1 MSARAVWRGVIEF
14 GSSSSKVS
22 VPVKLYTAVED
33 KSVSFRLLHR
43 TDGVPVRQVLVNP
56 KSMEVVEFADSERG
70 YVTDAGELVSL
81 DADELEALEP
91 EKSRTIEVLR
101 FLPPG
106 TIEHRWY
113 QRPYY
118 LGPDDDEDAYFTL
131 TAALGREEL
140 EGVARWV
147 MRDKEYVGALRL
159 HLGYPMLVTL
169 RYVEDVVPLDEVGP
183 ARDAKLDDKQVA
195 MAGQLI
201 TMLAGDFEPESYEDE
216 YRAAVLD
223 LIEKKKRGATITRAK
238 PRAKKPTT
246 DLSAALEKS
255 LKREAKGKP
264 AKGKTASATKS
275 GASRSAGRG

>member
-14 GSSSSKVS
+14 GKSTGKVS

-43 TDGVPVRQVLVNP
+43 ADGVPVRQVLVNP
-56 KSMEVVEFADSERG
+56 KTSEVVEYADSERG

-81 DADELEALEP
+81 DAEELEGLEP

-118 LGPDDDEDAYFTL
+118 LGPDGDEDAYFTL

-159 HLGYPMLVTL
+159 HHGYPMLVTL

-183 ARDAKLDDKQVA
+183 ARDAKLDAKQVK

-201 TMLAGDFEPESYEDE
+201 EMLSGAFEPESFEDE
-216 YRAAVLD
+216 YRNDVLD
-223 LIEKKKRGATITRAK
+223 LIERKRRGATIKRAK
-238 PRAKKPTT
+238 PRKKQPTT

-255 LKREAKGKP
+255 LKQE
-264 AKGKTASATKS
+264 KTAG
-275 GASRSAGRG
+275 GARSSSRG

>member
-1 MSARAVWRGVIEF
+1 MSARAVWRGVIEL
-14 GSSSSKVS
+14 GPSSSKVS

-33 KSVSFRLLHR
+33 KSVSFRLLHLA
-43 TDGVPVRQVLVNP
+43 DGVPVRQVLVNP
-56 KSMEVVEFADSERG
+56 KTKEVVEYADSERG
-70 YVTDAGELVSL
+70 FVTGEGELVSL

-91 EKSRTIEVLR
+91 EPSRTIEVLR
-101 FLPPG
+101 FLQPG

-118 LGPDDDEDAYFTL
+118 LGPDGDDDAYFTL

-159 HLGYPMLVTL
+159 HHGYPMLVTL
-169 RYVEDVVPLDEVGP
+169 RYAEDVVPLDEVGP
-183 ARDAKLDDKQVA
+183 ARDATLDDTQVA

-201 TMLAGDFEPESYEDE
+201 TMLAGEFEPQTYEDE

-223 LIEKKKRGATITRAK
+223 LIEKKKRGSTIKRAK
-238 PRAKKPTT
+238 PRARKATS

-255 LKREAKGKP
+255 LKQE
-264 AKGKTASATKS
+264 TKS
-275 GASRSAGRG
+275 GAGKGAARSSGPRSGSRG